1 MKKLSLAV
9 AIATAT
15 FVYAADTV
23 PDTASDAVKALTA
36 LPKAANAGNVKTVA
50 TDWRLAPS
58 GAGYIEKSVKIT
70 VSPNVSVGWGENNT
84 SLFVATGSA
93 KGTGAVFGVS
103 TAGGSASK
111 CSAASVKT
119 APKDTAEIVA
129 AVAAVSMDDDGALTG
144 CNEAAAG

>member
-15 FVYAADTV
+15 FVYAADT
-23 PDTASDAVKALTA
+23 ASEAVQA
-36 LPKAANAGNVKTVA
+36 LPSLEQTVTEASVSTVA
-50 TDWRLAPS
+50 KDWRLAPN
-58 GAGYIEKSVKIT
+58 ATPLYIEKSVKIT
-70 VSPNVSVGWGENNT
+70 VSPNVAVGWGENNT

-111 CSAASVKT
+111 CSAASLAT
-119 APKDTAEIVA
+119 APKDTATIVG
-129 AVAAVSMDDDGALTG
+129 AVVKVGLEEEGTLKG
-144 CNEAAAG
+144 CNS